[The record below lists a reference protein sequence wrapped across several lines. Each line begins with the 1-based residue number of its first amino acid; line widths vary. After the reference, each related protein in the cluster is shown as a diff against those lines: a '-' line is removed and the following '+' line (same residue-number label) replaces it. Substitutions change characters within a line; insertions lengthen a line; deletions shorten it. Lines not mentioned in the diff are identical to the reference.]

1 MNVLESALKTSIKHH
16 IVTALI
22 IVAIIVLTGLFGTL
36 LVESKAQAYHAVSGT
51 YKYNKGGI
59 VFLCSMMSAVTLIV
73 CYMVTMVRNDDL
85 TIKLNR
91 MQSH

>member
-1 MNVLESALKTSIKHH
+1 MNVLTSAFKTSIKHH

-22 IVAIIVLTGLFGTL
+22 IVTVIILAGLFGTL
-36 LVESKAQAYHAVSGT
+36 LVESKAQAFHAVSGT

-59 VFLCSMMSAVTLIV
+59 VFLCSAMSAVTLFV
-73 CYMVTMVRNDDL
+73 CYFVTIVRNDDL

>member
-1 MNVLESALKTSIKHH
+1 MKTSIKHH

-22 IVAIIVLTGLFGTL
+22 IIAIIILASLFGTL

-59 VFLCSMMSAVTLIV
+59 VFLCSMMSAVTLFV
-73 CYMVTMVRNDDL
+73 CYMVAIVRNDDL

-91 MQSH
+91 MQPH

>member
-1 MNVLESALKTSIKHH
+1 MNISKPAFKTSIKHH

-22 IVAIIVLTGLFGTL
+22 IIAVIIIAGLFGTL
-36 LVESKAQAYHAVSGT
+36 LVESKAQAFHAVSGT

-59 VFLCSMMSAVTLIV
+59 VFLCSMMSAATLFI
-73 CYMVTMVRNDDL
+73 CYMVTVVRKDDL

>member
-16 IVTALI
+16 IITALI
-22 IVAIIVLTGLFGTL
+22 IVAVIILAGLFGTL
-36 LVESKAQAYHAVSGT
+36 LVESKAQAFHAVSGT

-59 VFLCSMMSAVTLIV
+59 LFLCSMVSAVTLFI
-73 CYMVTMVRNDDL
+73 CYMVTVVRNDDL

>member
-1 MNVLESALKTSIKHH
+1 MNILKSAFKTNIKHH

-22 IVAIIVLTGLFGTL
+22 IVAVIILAGLFGTL

-59 VFLCSMMSAVTLIV
+59 VFLCSMLSAVTLFI
-73 CYMVTMVRNDDL
+73 CYFVTMVRSDDL

>member
-1 MNVLESALKTSIKHH
+1 MNVLTSAFKTNIKHH
-16 IVTALI
+16 IVTTLI
-22 IVAIIVLTGLFGTL
+22 IIAVIILASLFGTL

-59 VFLCSMMSAVTLIV
+59 VFLCSMMSAVTLFI
-73 CYMVTMVRNDDL
+73 CYMVTVVRNDDL
-85 TIKLNR
+85 TIKLSR

>member
-1 MNVLESALKTSIKHH
+1 MNVLTSAFKISIKHH
-16 IVTALI
+16 IITALI
-22 IVAIIVLTGLFGTL
+22 IDTVITTVSLFGTL
-36 LVESKAQAYHAVSGT
+36 LVESKAQAFHAVSGT

-59 VFLCSMMSAVTLIV
+59 VFLCSMMSAATLFI
-73 CYMVTMVRNDDL
+73 CYMVTIVRKDDL